1 MSKDELPAIL
11 AVDFDGTIVED
22 KYPLIGEPIIAVV
35 NFLQDVRASGVKLI
49 LWTCR
54 NGSALIEAVKF
65 CSDLGIEFDAVNKN
79 LPEVQQLYGGDTRK
93 VFADY
98 YLDDKALTMEQITT
112 YSEICKNLADTYY
125 REEIE
130 EKVNGF

>member
-1 MSKDELPAIL
+1 MSKDELPTIL

-22 KYPLIGEPIIAVV
+22 KYPLIGEPIMEIVS
-35 NFLQDVRASGVKLI
+35 FLQDIRASGVKLI

-54 NGSALIEAVKF
+54 NGDALTRAVKF
-65 CSDLGIEFDAVNKN
+65 CADLGLGFDAINEN

-112 YSEICKNLADTYY
+112 YSEICKNLTDTYY

>member
-22 KYPLIGEPIIAVV
+22 KYPLIGEPIMAVV

-54 NGSALIEAVKF
+54 NGDALTRAVKF
-65 CSDLGIEFDAVNKN
+65 CSNLGVEFDAVNEN